1 MFQKIRKYYPLSLA
15 TLLYGKSSLSD
26 DDNLL
31 LFQAVQQYIKDTRR
45 FQ

>member
-1 MFQKIRKYYPLSLA
+1 MFHETRKYHPLSLNA
-15 TLLYGKSSLSD
+15 LLYGKSSLSD
-26 DDNLL
+26 DDNFI